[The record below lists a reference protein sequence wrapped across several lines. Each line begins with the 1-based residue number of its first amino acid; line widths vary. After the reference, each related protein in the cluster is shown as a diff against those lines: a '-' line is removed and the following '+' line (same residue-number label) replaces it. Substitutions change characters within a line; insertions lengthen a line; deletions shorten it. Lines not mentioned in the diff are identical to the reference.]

1 VDLSNGDIKAGDLL
15 AISESQPGK
24 AVRATKE
31 GWVVGRALQDYK
43 QGDTTVMM
51 FVNLQYYT
59 GKDFS
64 VDKISKSIDSL
75 TATQQQISD
84 VLEVE
89 KGTDVNKISMYG
101 DLNIFGDATV
111 NELTSLSKINTGML
125 TLNGE
130 DNSIN
135 VVGGEKLKIQ
145 NNLSAGDVDF
155 FNGKLVM
162 TSEGSLIAKGDIDA
176 KKVVAEEFAVKGA
189 TTLNKDNTDLS
200 TKKDSTVGEGMI
212 KAGTTEI
219 SIQNLHVTPG
229 VKIFVTANTDTDGQ
243 ALIVKEKK
251 EGSFKVSLK
260 KALLN
265 DVKFDYWVVKVE

>member
-1 VDLSNGDIKAGDLL
+1 
-15 AISESQPGK
+15 
-24 AVRATKE
+24 
-31 GWVVGRALQDYK
+31 
-43 QGDTTVMM
+43 MM